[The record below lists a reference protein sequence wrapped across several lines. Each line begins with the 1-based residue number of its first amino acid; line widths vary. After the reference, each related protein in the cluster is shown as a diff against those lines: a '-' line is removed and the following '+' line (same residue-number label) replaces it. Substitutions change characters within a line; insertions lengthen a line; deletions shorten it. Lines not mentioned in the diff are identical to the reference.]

1 MACRFL
7 EREGIRPL
15 PSADLVPSSQHFM
28 GSIPFDLDPPNP
40 REPARGTLLVSGP
53 YLPDPYFHRSVI
65 LLCTHDDEGSL
76 GFVLNRPIDTGVGTL
91 MESMPDIGSPVGIG
105 GPVQSDNLFFLHT
118 LGKRIEGGIPVMKG
132 LQMNGDFDQLRDLLR
147 REPALAMQVRFFIG
161 YSGWGEEQL
170 AKEIEEKAWLVHPA
184 DLRRVMRDN
193 GANLWA
199 DTLRDM
205 GPAYAPLANFP
216 EDPTL
221 N

>member
-1 MACRFL
+1 MAR
-7 EREGIRPL
+7 
-15 PSADLVPSSQHFM
+15 
-28 GSIPFDLDPPNP
+28 IPYDLDPPNP

-76 GFVLNRPIDTGVGTL
+76 GFVLNRPIDTGVNGL
-91 MESMPDIGSPVGIG
+91 MEDMPAIDSPVGIG
-105 GPVQSDNLFFLHT
+105 GPVQSGNLFFLHT
-118 LGKRIEGGIPVMKG
+118 LGARIEGSIEVIAG
-132 LQMNGDFDQLRDLLR
+132 LYMHGDYEQLRELLR
-147 REPALAMQVRFFIG
+147 REPSLAKHVRFFVG
-161 YSGWGEEQL
+161 YSGWGEDQL

-184 DLRRVMRDN
+184 DLQRVMN
-193 GANLWA
+193 GNVTDLWA

>member
-1 MACRFL
+1 M
-7 EREGIRPL
+7 
-15 PSADLVPSSQHFM
+15 S
-28 GSIPFDLDPPNP
+28 SIPFDLDPPNP

-65 LLCTHDDEGSL
+65 LLCTHDEEGSL
-76 GFVLNRPIDTGVGTL
+76 GFVLNRPIDTGVDGL
-91 MESMPDIGSPVGIG
+91 MEDMPAIDSTVGIG
-105 GPVQSDNLFFLHT
+105 GPVQSGNLFFVHT
-118 LGKRIEGGIPVMKG
+118 LGARIEGSIKVIDG
-132 LQMNGDFDQLRDLLR
+132 LYMHGDYEQLRELLR
-147 REPALAMQVRFFIG
+147 HEPALAKQVRFFVG

-184 DLRRVMRDN
+184 DLQRVMN
-193 GANLWA
+193 GNAADLWA

-216 EDPTL
+216 EDPSL